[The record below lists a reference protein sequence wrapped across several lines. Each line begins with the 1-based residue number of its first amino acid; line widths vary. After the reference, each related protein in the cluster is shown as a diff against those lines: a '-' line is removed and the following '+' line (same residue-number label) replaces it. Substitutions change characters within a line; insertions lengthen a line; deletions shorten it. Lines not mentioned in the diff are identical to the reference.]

1 MANELDQP
9 AKPKQASMLEGTV
22 GKEAAGVVNLLYNV
36 MTMQMCLGLTR
47 SLGLGLTGPVN
58 SLELAQIG
66 LISPTVQ
73 GLKPALSAMN
83 PNMLS
88 APKLPSPSKILG

>member
-1 MANELDQP
+1 MASELDQP

-36 MTMQMCLGLTR
+36 MTMQMCLGLGRT
-47 SLGLGLTGPVN
+47 LGLGLMGPVN
-58 SLELAQIG
+58 ALELGQ
-66 LISPTVQ
+66 LSTISPTVQ

-88 APKLPSPSKILG
+88 APKFPTPGKIS